1 MKADN
6 IRRESMTNIV
16 NMLESEGTFTQ
27 IVYGVLK
34 EVRDYLH
41 ATRTS
46 LMQVNSAQ
54 TKIGTI
60 ISCDAD
66 SLSNE
71 HPHEAMLGRLQ
82 GILFGE
88 EIIVYE
94 SRNAAKEQLEV
105 LEILNVDAVVTMP
118 ISINDTAEM
127 YLVIFSSDKTQSF
140 GENEL
145 QFIKDTAK
153 VMQSI
158 VQKSSANN
166 ALFSSYELLRE
177 ILSNIGSGIIVCNR
191 DNGNILFEND
201 IAQNID
207 EIRRTMHEN
216 IHEFFNMG
224 CPVDADRT
232 VDAESYDSISG
243 LWFEIRFAPLKW
255 LDGSPVIICTAIDIT
270 QKKKNQQKI
279 EYQAHNDFLTGLY
292 NRMKCESDLRKI
304 MKKASVNDDKGA
316 VMFIDL
322 DNFKHINDGLG
333 HQYGD
338 VLLQQVAA
346 GLQGVSG
353 LRGHCYRMGGDEF
366 VVIVEPQIYAQL
378 DRIISNITAMFN
390 RSWYLMGTE
399 YYCTMSM
406 GIAKFPEHGSDV
418 NEIIKKADIAMY
430 EAKKAGK
437 NRYSYYSSG
446 NDKGSIKQLDIENNM
461 RLAVASECD
470 EFVVF
475 YQPVVNASNGE
486 CVSCEALI
494 RWNSRVLGFMAPGE
508 FIPMA
513 EYLGLITSIGDY
525 VFEAACRQCKYWNEH
540 GFPDFRTNINL
551 SVVQLMQNDV
561 VGNIKKLFERTGVN
575 PKNIVLEITE
585 TFAINDM
592 ERVLNIINGLRSLG
606 PKIALDDFGTGYSS
620 LNYIKQLPL
629 DIIKVDK
636 TFIDDIVEDEYAQAF
651 VKLIVE
657 LSKTIGTKICVEG
670 VETQEQYEL
679 LANIGV
685 DYIQGYYFGRPV
697 PVAEFTEKNLVKHC
711 DMEL

>member
-1 MKADN
+1 
-6 IRRESMTNIV
+6 
-16 NMLESEGTFTQ
+16 
-27 IVYGVLK
+27 
-34 EVRDYLH
+34 
-41 ATRTS
+41 
-46 LMQVNSAQ
+46 
-54 TKIGTI
+54 
-60 ISCDAD
+60 
-66 SLSNE
+66 
-71 HPHEAMLGRLQ
+71 
-82 GILFGE
+82 
-88 EIIVYE
+88 
-94 SRNAAKEQLEV
+94 
-105 LEILNVDAVVTMP
+105 
-118 ISINDTAEM
+118 
-127 YLVIFSSDKTQSF
+127 
-140 GENEL
+140 
-145 QFIKDTAK
+145 
-153 VMQSI
+153 
-158 VQKSSANN
+158 
-166 ALFSSYELLRE
+166 
-177 ILSNIGSGIIVCNR
+177 
-191 DNGNILFEND
+191 
-201 IAQNID
+201 
-207 EIRRTMHEN
+207 
-216 IHEFFNMG
+216 
-224 CPVDADRT
+224 
-232 VDAESYDSISG
+232 
-243 LWFEIRFAPLKW
+243 
-255 LDGSPVIICTAIDIT
+255 
-270 QKKKNQQKI
+270 
-279 EYQAHNDFLTGLY
+279 
-292 NRMKCESDLRKI
+292 
-304 MKKASVNDDKGA
+304 
-316 VMFIDL
+316 
-322 DNFKHINDGLG
+322 
-333 HQYGD
+333 
-338 VLLQQVAA
+338 
-346 GLQGVSG
+346 
-353 LRGHCYRMGGDEF
+353 
-366 VVIVEPQIYAQL
+366 
-378 DRIISNITAMFN
+378 
-390 RSWYLMGTE
+390 
-399 YYCTMSM
+399 MSM

-437 NRYSYYSSG
+437 NRYSCYRSG

-470 EFVVF
+470 EFVVY
-475 YQPVVNASNGE
+475 YQPVVNASDGE

-561 VGNIKKLFERTGVN
+561 VGNIKKLFVRTGVN

-685 DYIQGYYFGRPV
+685 DYIQGYYFGKPV
-697 PVAEFTEKNLVKHC
+697 PVAEFTEKNLVKH
-711 DMEL
+711 